1 MLIGMT
7 ACLTLLLLLAALPYT
22 ASVLDA
28 AWWSSI
34 AQLSTANLLA
44 GAETKSTCLTL
55 SGLSPGQAR
64 ICELFKDHMPV
75 VGEGAKQALH
85 ECEHQFRNER
95 WNCSKPPGSDL
106 VGPIHKLG
114 TREAAFTY
122 SIVSAGV
129 SHEIGRS
136 CRLGVL
142 QSCGCS
148 TAERPQGV
156 DTQWNWGGC
165 GDNVDYG
172 YRFARDFIDVRE
184 KEDGFPKRSADRG
197 RSLMNRWN
205 NEVGRKLLKRHTR
218 PKCKCHGVSGSCN
231 MKTCWMQ
238 LPSMRQMGNLL
249 ANKYR
254 AARRIQI
261 NARGNMQVVSQPEK
275 RDQVSR
281 TKGGDRQ
288 SRRKSRALQTELVY
302 LDDSP
307 DYCAADRSAGTLG
320 TQGRVCR
327 RGSNGADSCDLL
339 CCGRGYNTYTK
350 EMQSKCNC
358 KFQWCCKVVCQTC
371 LNTTQVDICK

>member
-1 MLIGMT
+1 MYRQAVLIFIFIPSVF
-7 ACLTLLLLLAALPYT
+7 A
-22 ASVLDA
+22 VLDA

-44 GAETKSTCLTL
+44 GAEVKSNCLNL
-55 SGLSPGQAR
+55 DGLSPGQAR
-64 ICELFKDHMPV
+64 ICELFRDHMPA
-75 VGEGAKQALH
+75 VGEGAKHALT
-85 ECEHQFRNER
+85 ECEHQFKNER
-95 WNCSKPPGSDL
+95 WNCSKPPGADFI
-106 VGPIHKLG
+106 GPVHKLG

-129 SHEIGRS
+129 SHEISRS
-136 CRLGVL
+136 CRLGLL

-148 TAERPQGV
+148 TAERPHTV
-156 DTQWNWGGC
+156 DAQWSWGGC

-172 YRFARDFIDVRE
+172 YRFARDFVDVRE
-184 KEDGFPKRSADRG
+184 KEDMFPKRSADRG

-205 NEVGRKLLKRHTR
+205 NEVGRKLLKRYTR

-238 LPSMRQMGNLL
+238 LPSLRQVGNILV
-249 ANKYR
+249 NKYK

-261 NARGNMQVVSQPEK
+261 NARGNMQVVGRPEK
-275 RDQVSR
+275 RDQVSQ

-307 DYCAADRSAGTLG
+307 DYCSADRSQGTLG
-320 TQGRVCR
+320 TRGRVCR
-327 RGSNGADSCDLL
+327 RGSSGADSCDLL

-350 EMQSKCNC
+350 ETESKCNC

-371 LNTTQVDICK
+371 LNATQVDICK